1 MASMSFSG
9 VTVPSMTRWNQSVTM
24 VKRQVLRTDCGR
36 DGPFGPP
43 PAQIRTCSI
52 TAYGSYRWCLASKR
66 AQGYG
71 CVIAGRG
78 IHRLMS
84 TLNRCQFVVLL

>member
-1 MASMSFSG
+1 MAFS
-9 VTVPSMTRWNQSVTM
+9 
-24 VKRQVLRTDCGR
+24 DCGR

-84 TLNRCQFVVLL
+84 TLNRCQFVVLRIRPTSRPFHRLM